1 MTAPRLALLF
11 VLMAVLAGLAVDW
24 IFSNAL
30 DYWVHD
36 AAVVYRARKQ
46 WRHIGIVVLDHQVP
60 VRVGRKQTLPLF
72 ALATERLILA
82 GAKGVFM
89 DARLSKELETNMPYA
104 LCLDHQ
110 GEGVR
115 WSSPHCVAKGTSQC
129 LLASSEAGTA
139 PLKLS
144 QQAIVKFKVA
154 PYLPGQAQ
162 LPDFLLYGWEASMFI
177 PEQGLVVSDRLVTK
191 RSSILRWM
199 DLSDDHA
206 VIQLA
211 KWVAPEKVNQALT
224 KTRDNE
230 LCDGRYSC
238 RRIRLSHPL
247 YQVSLNNGRL
257 LAPVSLLASCQHREA
272 MRIARLF
279 EGKAVILQLTSP
291 SESTDMVVTPMT
303 TAWWGPHLLTPGS
316 QYLADA
322 VETLL
327 SEDHPRAPPLI
338 LKILLFAAVAI
349 LSVFLGLR
357 QRQIV
362 LWSGSV
368 LVLIG
373 LIGICF
379 WQKQMQLWPVVASMA
394 VYLSGA
400 FQVTGL
406 NLVVGMREGNL
417 IRQYMPDQIHDLLIS
432 LRQNQRFRNQ
442 RYETIVL
449 MSDLTHYT
457 TVTGLLKDPAYVLEL
472 MNDYLQETSLVLQK
486 KYQGWLES
494 YVGDMVC
501 YYWPVWKKDRDEIY
515 RNALLGALEMARL
528 QKNFFSTLPQRYAH
542 RFPEQ
547 ALKQVAAIINAGI
560 GLASGKVVMGDIGPS
575 GGVRKFGILGDPL
588 NLAAR
593 LESLTRL
600 FTTDIIASEEFIPM
614 ADLLQI
620 AHRRLGKFMVK
631 GRVVPVTI
639 YALGESRDPRFSVP
653 AIRAWERWLE
663 QVENGKQPV
672 HSCPEMYMK
681 DCETLRKWEARN
693 LFNSEGIWVLDEK

>member
-1 MTAPRLALLF
+1 MTIRRLALLF
-11 VLMAVLAGLAVDW
+11 VLIAVLVGGAVDL
-24 IFSNAL
+24 IFSTAI

-46 WRHIGIVVLDHQVP
+46 WRHIGIVVLDNQVP

-72 ALATERLILA
+72 ALATERLIHA

-89 DARLSKELETNMPYA
+89 DARLTKELETTMPYA
-104 LCLDHQ
+104 ICLDHQ
-110 GEGVR
+110 RNGVR
-115 WSSPHCVAKGTSQC
+115 WSSPHCVAKGGARC
-129 LLASSEAGTA
+129 LLASSDAGAA

-144 QQAIVKFKVA
+144 RQAIRKFRLA
-154 PYLPGQAQ
+154 PFLPGQGQ
-162 LPDFLLYGWEASMFI
+162 LPDFLLFGWEASMFI
-177 PEQGLVVSDRLVTK
+177 PEQGLVVSDRLVTR

-211 KWVAPEKVNQALT
+211 RWVAPGKVRQALT
-224 KTRDNE
+224 KIRDNE
-230 LCDGRYSC
+230 VCDGRYSC
-238 RRIRLSHPL
+238 RRIRLSRPL
-247 YQVSLNNGRL
+247 YQISLDNGRL
-257 LAPVSLLASCQHREA
+257 LAPVSLLASCNTAEA

-279 EGKAVILQLTSP
+279 KDKAVILQLTSP

-327 SEDHPRAPPLI
+327 NEDHPRAPPLWI
-338 LKILLFAAVAI
+338 KMLLFAAVAV
-349 LSVFLGLR
+349 LSVCLGLG

-368 LVLIG
+368 LLLVALT
-373 LIGICF
+373 GICF

-394 VYLSGA
+394 VYLTGA
-400 FQVTGL
+400 FEVIGL

-417 IRQYMPDQIHDLLIS
+417 IRKYMPDQIHDLLIS

-472 MNDYLQETSLVLQK
+472 MNDYLEETSLVLQK

-501 YYWPVWKKDRDEIY
+501 YYWPVWKKDRDETY

-528 QKNFFSTLPQRYAH
+528 QKRFFSTLNQRYAH
-542 RFPEQ
+542 RFPDH
-547 ALKQVAAIINAGI
+547 ALKQVASIINAGI

-575 GGVRKFGILGDPL
+575 NGVRKFGILGDPL

-600 FTTDIIASEEFIPM
+600 FSTDIIASEEFLPTVNSLGIS
-614 ADLLQI
+614 Q
-620 AHRRLGKFMVK
+620 RRLGRFMVK

-639 YALGESRDPRFSVP
+639 YALGEKHDPRFALSS
-653 AIRAWERWLE
+653 IRAWEQWLK
-663 QVENGKQPV
+663 QLENGRQPLP
-672 HSCPEMYMK
+672 SCPEIYRQ
-681 DCETLRKWEARN
+681 DCETFQKWRTRA
-693 LFNSEGIWVLDEK
+693 LLAPKGIWVLDEK